1 MNGETQY
8 RAPRRFAKR
17 RGGPEATEHE
27 HPDPPET
34 HQRKLEHTKSQADHT
49 HARLIDDFHANWP
62 H

>member
-27 HPDPPET
+27 HPAHLRLISASWNT
-34 HQRKLEHTKSQADHT
+34 QSRKLTIFMLA
-49 HARLIDDFHANWP
+49 
-62 H
+62 